1 MMKNQRCTLHLEQH
15 IMFIHGQQSYLQIVL
30 HDPNFMCFLFT
41 WNNPK
46 QLQDNSMQCTD
57 KEPRVVC
64 HGRARSNPF
73 QPQSIHYRITM
84 ITFWAVCFHHA
95 WIHLPLHSTAPSMLH
110 SFDKMQF
117 SVEYSMVLFKCFK
130 KISAMVKRK
139 LVTAMNIRSYNG
151 MSFGTKIS

>member
-1 MMKNQRCTLHLEQH
+1 MHLEQH
-15 IMFIHGQQSYLQIVL
+15 IMFIHGRQPYLQIVQ
-30 HDPNFMCFLFT
+30 HDPNFMCFSFT
-41 WNNPK
+41 QNNPK

-57 KEPRVVC
+57 KEPRVVS

-110 SFDKMQF
+110 SFGKMQF
-117 SVEYSMVLFKCFK
+117 SIEYSMVLFKCFFL
-130 KISAMVKRK
+130 KIS
-139 LVTAMNIRSYNG
+139 YG
-151 MSFGTKIS
+151 